1 MKTLPIT
8 PLRRRI
14 FIALLAAIAMM
25 LMLCFGISVIPG
37 ASYLKYEPSGGI
49 ILLCG
54 FLLGPAGALECAL
67 VKCVLYMLVHGGS

>member
-37 ASYLKYEPSGGI
+37 ASYLK
-49 ILLCG
+49 
-54 FLLGPAGALECAL
+54 
-67 VKCVLYMLVHGGS
+67 